1 MRLLSL
7 IFIPVGLL
15 IELLAAWAFIAGW
28 HAPLGLITILFAH
41 LIGCAVLIV
50 GLYLALPPTY
60 RRPVGG
66 GFAFLAT
73 ASVFAPP
80 LGAIGLVLGMIPGL
94 YFAYREKPKEWDSLA
109 IPDLPFQPVTVDAN
123 DVFMRDGLAS
133 VLTHFD
139 DRNRR
144 QQAILAC
151 RHLPRRDAVPIL
163 RSGLSDSA
171 DEVRLLAYAML
182 NSIERDIEG
191 QLNAVRDAI
200 AEHGDP
206 DGELHEERALL
217 FWEFSYLQLA
227 KGSVEELMLTK
238 SRDAVDTAL
247 ESQPTAQRW
256 LLRARIC
263 MELRD
268 YDAAESALRHAEHLG
283 LSADDAAPRWAELAF
298 SRGDY
303 EDVAPALQR
312 MSARAANNPVM
323 RPVMEYWL

>member
-7 IFIPVGLL
+7 IFIPLGLL
-15 IELLAAWAFIAGW
+15 IELFAVWVFVAGW
-28 HAPLGLITILFAH
+28 HEPVGLITILFVQ

-50 GLYLALPPTY
+50 GVYLALPPNY

-73 ASVFAPP
+73 ATVFAPA
-80 LGAIGLVLGMIPGL
+80 LGALGLVLGMLPGL
-94 YFAYREKPKEWDSLA
+94 YFAYREKPKEWDTLA
-109 IPDLPFQPVTVDAN
+109 IPDLPFQPVTVNPN

-133 VLTHFD
+133 VLMHFD

-182 NSIERDIEG
+182 NSIERDLES
-191 QLNAVRDAI
+191 QLNTVRDAI
-200 AEHGDP
+200 LADGDE
-206 DGELHEERALL
+206 DGELHEERAML

-238 SRDAVDTAL
+238 ARDAIDTAI
-247 ESQPTAQRW
+247 EAQATAQRW

-263 MELRD
+263 LELGH
-268 YDAAESALRHAEHLG
+268 YDDAESALRHSERLG

-298 SRGDY
+298 CRRDY
-303 EDVAPALQR
+303 QDVAPALKR
-312 MSARAANNPVM
+312 MSPRAANNPVM

>member
-7 IFIPVGLL
+7 IFTPIGLL
-15 IELLAAWAFIAGW
+15 IELLAVWAFIAGW
-28 HAPLGLITILFAH
+28 HAPVALITLLLVH
-41 LIGCAVLIV
+41 LLGCAVLIV
-50 GLYLALPPTY
+50 GLYLALPPVY
-60 RRPVGG
+60 KRPVGG
-66 GFAFLAT
+66 GFLFLAT

-80 LGAIGLVLGMIPGL
+80 LGAIGLVLAMLPGL
-94 YFAYREKPKEWDSLA
+94 YFAYREKPQEWDALA
-109 IPDLPFQPVTVDAN
+109 IPDLPFQPVTVDPD

-144 QQAILAC
+144 QQAIMAC

-163 RSGLSDSA
+163 RSALSDKA

-182 NSIERDIEG
+182 NSIERDLES

-200 AEHGDP
+200 AAGGDAN
-206 DGELHEERALL
+206 GELHEERALL

-247 ESQPTAQRW
+247 EHEASAQRW
-256 LLRARIC
+256 LLRARIS
-263 MELRD
+263 MALKEN
-268 YDAAESALRHAEHLG
+268 DAAESALRHAEQLG
-283 LSADDAAPRWAELAF
+283 LSPDDAAPRWAELAF
-298 SRGDY
+298 KRGDY
-303 EDVAPALQR
+303 ADVAPALQR
-312 MSARAANNPVM
+312 MSARGANNPVM
-323 RPVMEYWL
+323 RPLMEYWL

>member
-7 IFIPVGLL
+7 ILIPVGLL
-15 IELLAAWAFIAGW
+15 IEALATWAFVIGW
-28 HAPLGLITILFAH
+28 HEPVALLTILLVH
-41 LIGCAVLIV
+41 LLGCAVLIV

-60 RRPVGG
+60 KRPVGG

-73 ASVFAPP
+73 ASVFTPP
-80 LGAIGLVLGMIPGL
+80 LGAIGLTLGMLSGL
-94 YFAYREKPKEWDSLA
+94 YFAYREKPKAWDVLA
-109 IPDLPFQPVTVDAN
+109 IPDLPFQPVTVDPN
-123 DVFMRDGLAS
+123 DVFMRDGLSS

-144 QQAILAC
+144 QQAIMAC

-163 RSGLSDSA
+163 RSALSDSA

-182 NSIERDIEG
+182 NSIERDLEG
-191 QLNAVRDAI
+191 QLNEVRDAI
-200 AEHGDP
+200 AASGDP

-217 FWEFSYLQLA
+217 FWEFSYLELA
-227 KGSVEELMLTK
+227 KGSVKELMLTK
-238 SRDAVDTAL
+238 SRDALDVAIERND
-247 ESQPTAQRW
+247 SAQRS

-268 YDAAESALRHAEHLG
+268 YDEAEDALRRAERQG
-283 LSADDAAPRWAELAF
+283 LSSDDAAPRWAELAF
-298 SRGDY
+298 VRGDY
-303 EDVAPALQR
+303 GEVAPALSR
-312 MSARAANNPVM
+312 MSPRALNNPVM